1 MFRSVSLAALIFSLA
16 LDVSSAAG
24 VAAHSGTDTVETAGS
39 SVMLSSPIFERRTIS
54 ESSAL
59 LLMGLALL
67 TASRAARR

>member
-1 MFRSVSLAALIFSLA
+1 MFRSVSAALLISLA

-24 VAAHSGTDTVETAGS
+24 VAAHSGTDTSVAAGA
-39 SVMLSSPIFERRTIS
+39 SVMLSPMIERRTIS
-54 ESSAL
+54 EPSVL